1 MFTASLDQQEMELQL
16 EEMVEAAKGFY
27 DKLRLP
33 YQIKIAPAPGVITI
47 AVFPVSSIHLLE
59 QTRFLCGLTGAC
71 GNQSNNMWAR

>member
-1 MFTASLDQQEMELQL
+1 MESQL

-47 AVFPVSSIHLLE
+47 AVFLSLLFYSPVGTNSCPLWPNSGQMRNGIIA
-59 QTRFLCGLTGAC
+59 FLNHKDNIGML
-71 GNQSNNMWAR
+71 